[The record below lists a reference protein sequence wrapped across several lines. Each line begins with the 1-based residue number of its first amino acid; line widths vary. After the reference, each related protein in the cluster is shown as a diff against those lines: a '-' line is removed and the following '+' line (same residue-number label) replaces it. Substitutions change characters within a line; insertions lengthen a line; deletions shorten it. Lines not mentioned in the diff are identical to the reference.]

1 MEREIKLLLQR
12 SITFKERHIYY
23 FDSPVIDLQA
33 IPSALSSAHFI
44 FLFILHVSLLFTLH
58 ARRMIVEGEVR
69 IIFDPTLFSTHAKY
83 TNGRRHGRNFYE
95 KQLYF
100 QTFIILNRL

>member
-1 MEREIKLLLQR
+1 MEGEIKLLLQR
-12 SITFKERHIYY
+12 SVTFKELHIYY
-23 FDSPVIDLQA
+23 FDSPVIDLLT

-44 FLFILHVSLLFTLH
+44 FLFILHVSLLFTIH
-58 ARRMIVEGEVR
+58 ACRMIVEVR

-83 TNGRRHGRNFYE
+83 TNGRNFCE

-100 QTFIILNRL
+100 QTFILLNRL